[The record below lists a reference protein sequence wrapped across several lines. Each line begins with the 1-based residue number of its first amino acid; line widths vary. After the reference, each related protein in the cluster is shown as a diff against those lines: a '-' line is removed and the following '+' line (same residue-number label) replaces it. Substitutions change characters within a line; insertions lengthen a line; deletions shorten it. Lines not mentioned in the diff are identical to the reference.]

1 MTKDE
6 FQAKVEELEVLA
18 KNKFAKTTF
27 YVGCAIS
34 FIIGFIVKAVIF

>member
-1 MTKDE
+1 MNKDE
-6 FQAKVEELEVLA
+6 MQAKVEELELLS

-34 FIIGFIVKAVIF
+34 FILGFIVKAKIF